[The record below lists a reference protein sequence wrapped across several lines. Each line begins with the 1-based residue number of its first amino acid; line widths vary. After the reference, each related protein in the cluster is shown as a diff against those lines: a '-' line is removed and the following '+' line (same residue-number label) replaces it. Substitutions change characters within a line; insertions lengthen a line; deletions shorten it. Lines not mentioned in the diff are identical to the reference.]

1 MKWPRL
7 TRRSLFG
14 RSAFAILSF
23 MLLFQMIAYLVTANL
38 IVWPLVRSSA
48 NDMASL
54 IVLSTQTL
62 AQAPP
67 AQYPQLCKQLGAR
80 YNLKLAVAKSPPRG
94 RRANLPFVQLLERGL
109 SQRLGQS
116 LQVLKHDDWYSVDV
130 RVGARPIRFS
140 FPHSRIGTDPLL
152 AFGLM
157 FGITLV
163 LSFAAAVTV
172 ALTLTRH
179 MRELGRAAAR
189 VGQGHAL
196 QLDARAGVEEL
207 DELVQ
212 SFNHMAYRIQA
223 LLQNHTTLLAGI
235 SHDLRSP
242 LTRAKIALELAEAIP
257 DPAALKDLGRY
268 LAQMES
274 LIAEFLDFS
283 RGVVV
288 DDDTPLELSAW
299 VGQVC
304 GELSSTDLSRVAFRG
319 EELHVR
325 CNSSALLR
333 VLRNL
338 IENAQRYSKGETV
351 EVQLSRRAET
361 AVIDIHDRGPGIPKA
376 ERERVFMP
384 FVRLEASRN
393 PATGGSGLGLAI
405 VKEICRVHHWPI
417 ALLPRPAGGLTA
429 RLEIP
434 LSPDPFK

>member
-14 RSAFAILSF
+14 RSAFAILTF
-23 MLLFQMIAYLVTANL
+23 MLLFQIIAYFVTSYL
-38 IVWPLVRSSA
+38 IGWPLLRSST

-62 AQAPP
+62 ANAPP
-67 AQYPQLCKQLGAR
+67 AQYPRLCQLLGAR
-80 YNLKLAVAKSPPRG
+80 FDLKLAVAKGPPRG
-94 RRANLPFVQLLERGL
+94 NRATLPFVQVLEQVL
-109 SQRLGQS
+109 SQRLGQT
-116 LQVLKHDDWYSVDV
+116 LQVLKNDDWYSVDV
-130 RVGARPIRFS
+130 QVSARLIRFS
-140 FPHSRIGTDPLL
+140 FPHSRIGTDPVL

-157 FGITLV
+157 FGITLL
-163 LSFAAAVTV
+163 LSFAAAVTI
-172 ALTLTRH
+172 AFTLTRH
-179 MRELGRAAAR
+179 LRDLGHAAAR

-207 DELVQ
+207 DELVHN
-212 SFNHMAYRIQA
+212 FNHMAHQIQA

-242 LTRAKIALELAEAIP
+242 LTRAKIALELAEAMP
-257 DPAALKDLGRY
+257 DPATFKDLGRY

-288 DDDTPLELSAW
+288 HADTPLELSGW
-299 VGQVC
+299 VAQVC
-304 GELSSTDLSRVAFRG
+304 RDLSNDLSSVVFTG
-319 EELHVR
+319 EKVHVQ

-333 VLRNL
+333 ILRNL
-338 IENAQRYSKGETV
+338 IENAQRYSEGETV
-351 EVQLSRRAET
+351 DVQVSRLPET
-361 AVIDIHDRGPGIPKA
+361 AVIDIHDRGPGIPEA

-405 VKEICRVHHWPI
+405 VNEICRVHHWHI
-417 ALLPRPAGGLTA
+417 ALLPRAAGGLTA

-434 LSPDPFK
+434 LSPHPFK

>member
-23 MLLFQMIAYLVTANL
+23 MLLFQTIAYLVTANL

-54 IVLSTQTL
+54 IVLSSQTL
-62 AQAPP
+62 AGAPP

-80 YNLKLAVAKSPPRG
+80 YNLKIAVAKSPPRG
-94 RRANLPFVQLLERGL
+94 RRATLPFVQLLEREL

-116 LQVLKHDDWYSVDV
+116 LQVLKHDDRYSVDV
-130 RVGARPIRFS
+130 RVGTRRIRFG

-172 ALTLTRH
+172 AMTLTRH

-196 QLDARAGVEEL
+196 QLDAAGVEEL

-212 SFNHMAYRIQA
+212 SFNHMANRIQA
-223 LLQNHTTLLAGI
+223 MLQNHTTLLTGI

-257 DPAALKDLGRY
+257 DPATLKDLGRY

-304 GELSSTDLSRVAFRG
+304 GELSTDLSRVTFRG
-319 EELHVR
+319 EALHAR
-325 CNSSALLR
+325 CNASALLR

-338 IENAQRYSKGETV
+338 IENAQRYSKGEPV
-351 EVQLSRRAET
+351 EVQLSRRGET
-361 AVIDIHDRGPGIPKA
+361 AVIEIHDRGPGIPEA

-405 VKEICRVHHWPI
+405 VKEICRVHHWPV
-417 ALLPRPAGGLTA
+417 ALLPRPSGGLTA

>member
-23 MLLFQMIAYLVTANL
+23 MLLFQMIVYLVTANL

-62 AQAPP
+62 ANAPA

-80 YNLKLAVAKSPPRG
+80 YNLKLAVVKGPPQG
-94 RRANLPFVQLLERGL
+94 KRATLPFVQLLEQAL
-109 SQRLGQS
+109 SQRLDQS
-116 LQVLKHDDWYSVDV
+116 LQVLKNDDWYSVDV
-130 RVGARPIRFS
+130 RVGTRVVRFS
-140 FPHSRIGTDPLL
+140 FPHSRIGTDPVL

-157 FGITLV
+157 LGITLL

-172 ALTLTRH
+172 AMTLTRH
-179 MRELGRAAAR
+179 LGDLGRAAAR

-196 QLDARAGVEEL
+196 QLDAHAGVEEL
-207 DELVQ
+207 DELVHN
-212 SFNHMAYRIQA
+212 FNHMAHRIQA

-257 DPAALKDLGRY
+257 DPATFKDLGRY
-268 LAQMES
+268 LGQMES

-288 DDDTPLELSAW
+288 DADSPLELSGW
-299 VGQVC
+299 VAHVC
-304 GELSSTDLSRVAFRG
+304 RDLSTERSSIAFTG
-319 EELHVR
+319 DTVHVQ

-338 IENAQRYSKGETV
+338 IENAQRYGQGEAI
-351 EVQLSRRAET
+351 EVQVSRLAES
-361 AVIDIHDRGPGIPKA
+361 AVIDIRDRGPGIPEA

-393 PATGGSGLGLAI
+393 PTTGGSGLGLAI
-405 VKEICRVHHWPI
+405 VKEICRVHHWRI

-434 LSPDPFK
+434 LSPHPFK